1 MHHKARRWNASCAK
15 ATRAHRIAITARD
28 ALCDGA
34 LTLDSMK
41 RRPIMAQGGEVDG
54 HKPPHPASPLL
65 AMAATAYSF
74 REKA

>member
-1 MHHKARRWNASCAK
+1 MALCMCVQKQHV
-15 ATRAHRIAITARD
+15 HRIAITARD

-54 HKPPHPASPLL
+54 HKPPTPSLTLVGHGCNSL
-65 AMAATAYSF
+65 
-74 REKA
+74 